1 MGGWGLSIYTIVD
14 RIADMQDMFEN
25 NEGITYALIHIII
38 GILFIGVIWVTFG
51 VVVDEFNLLS
61 NSLVETGDMWGSKT
75 QLSILDLNYI
85 WDKVLW
91 IFILASLIYGVVT
104 AIRRERRGIDG

>member
-1 MGGWGLSIYTIVD
+1 MWGLSIYTINIRLD
-14 RIADMQDMFEN
+14 DMQDMFEN

-38 GILFIGVIWVTFG
+38 GILIIGVIWITFG

-75 QLSILDLNYI
+75 QLSVLDLNYI

>member
-1 MGGWGLSIYTIVD
+1 
-14 RIADMQDMFEN
+14 MQDMFEN

-38 GILFIGVIWVTFG
+38 GILIIGVIWVTFG

-61 NSLVETGDMWGSKT
+61 NSLVETGNMWGSKT
-75 QLSILDLNYI
+75 QLSVLDLNYI

-91 IFILASLIYGVVT
+91 IFIYGVVT